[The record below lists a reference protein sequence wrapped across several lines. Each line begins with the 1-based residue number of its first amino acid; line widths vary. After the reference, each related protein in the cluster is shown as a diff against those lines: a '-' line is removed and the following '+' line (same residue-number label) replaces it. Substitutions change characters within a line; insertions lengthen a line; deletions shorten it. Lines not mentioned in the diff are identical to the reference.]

1 MKKSDITKQKILE
14 AAEAEFSESGLYGA
28 RVESISERAGV
39 NKRMIY
45 AYFVNKE
52 QLYITVLTGVYNR
65 MAQEEKKLLGCRL
78 SCEDMIRRIIAMYFD
93 FLYHNPTFV
102 RMLMWENLNN
112 ASYIKS
118 SEAGIV
124 KGYSLKMLSD
134 TIARGIYE
142 GVFRPDI
149 DLESIVLSINMF
161 CFSYF
166 SNIHTMSYLMQ
177 KDLESETAVRRY
189 AGYVTEMILKFLLRM
204 PK

>member
-1 MKKSDITKQKILE
+1 
-14 AAEAEFSESGLYGA
+14 
-28 RVESISERAGV
+28 
-39 NKRMIY
+39 
-45 AYFVNKE
+45 
-52 QLYITVLTGVYNR
+52 
-65 MAQEEKKLLGCRL
+65 
-78 SCEDMIRRIIAMYFD
+78 
-93 FLYHNPTFV
+93 
-102 RMLMWENLNN
+102 
-112 ASYIKS
+112 
-118 SEAGIV
+118 
-124 KGYSLKMLSD
+124 MLSD